1 MSWPLWLADF
11 LGVPCLALAL
21 AWWASARALA
31 CRDDVVTSWFPFA
44 RRMQLITTL
53 GVLASMG
60 FGTIGSGVFVPG
72 ASHSDVAILARWAQ
86 IFLPAVVLRAVLT
99 TILHAVARRLGA
111 WDLTW
116 AETRAHV
123 AWSAAAFAA
132 LTLGLIG
139 AALTLPRVSAND
151 WAAPFVWGLSGLAAG
166 VYCSLRYRRAIGL
179 QPQAIT
185 HGELRD
191 RLFAIAMRAGIKL
204 QQLYVLPMKRM
215 RLANAFAVRNQT
227 VLVTDLLLENL
238 SRAEVDAVMAHEI
251 GHLRHRHPE
260 KLIAVLLGAA
270 LLPVTLG
277 AALGIGGGGVG
288 LLAAVLIAAFISRGF
303 ERVADREVTKLGESR
318 EALVT
323 GLVKIAR
330 LSHIPIAWRRSD
342 GWFLTHPSVAQR
354 AHDAV
359 RDLGLP
365 AGRASE
371 LLAAPTPATERYDM
385 PVASGPSGKLF
396 STPFKQGVLTRLTLL
411 LIATSLVVP
420 ALLDL
425 ALPPVAGLWAWLAG
439 LVLTPLACVAVQN
452 LRAAAS
458 LRGLRTALHRRLFAA
473 DGEAPADAL
482 LTGLALHADPR
493 IYEGFANWD
502 LGFVWVDGGRLR
514 YRGEECAFEMT
525 PAEVESIETAF
536 GPPAWIRTT
545 VVQVHWRDATG
556 TVRALRLTPLES
568 RTLSGIRRSAARLFG
583 RLRGWLVEAHA
594 TPPAVVPHPPPD
606 GDVTSNRPGELV
618 KPGVFVQLFV
628 VSGILGVPIA
638 GLLGVSYLPM
648 LATACL
654 SQVVLMWPVMRHRQ
668 ARVTGQATPEPRE
681 RAAA

>member
-1 MSWPLWLADF
+1 MSSPLWLADF

-21 AWWASARALA
+21 AWWARARALA
-31 CRDDVVTSWFPFA
+31 CRDDAVTSWFPFA
-44 RRMQLITTL
+44 RRIELITTL
-53 GVLASMG
+53 GVLVSMG
-60 FGTIGSGVFVPG
+60 FGTIGSGVFVPA
-72 ASHSDVAILARWAQ
+72 ASPGDVTILARWAQ
-86 IFLPAVVLRAVLT
+86 IFLPAVLLRAALS

-116 AETRAHV
+116 AETRAYV
-123 AWSAAAFAA
+123 AWSTAAFAA
-132 LTLGLIG
+132 FTLGLIG
-139 AALTLPRVSAND
+139 AALTLPRMFAND

-166 VYCSLRYRRAIGL
+166 VYCSLRRRRAIGL
-179 QPQAIT
+179 LPHAVT

-191 RLFAIAMRAGIKL
+191 RLFAIAARAGIRL
-204 QQLYVLPMKRM
+204 RQLYVLPMKRM

-238 SRAEVDAVMAHEI
+238 SRAEVGAVMAHEI

-260 KLIAVLLGAA
+260 KLMAVLIGVA

-277 AALGIGGGGVG
+277 SAFGIGGAGAG
-288 LLAAVLIAAFISRGF
+288 LLVALLIAAFISRGF
-303 ERVADREVTKLGESR
+303 ERVADREVTALGENR

-323 GLVKIAR
+323 GLVRVAR
-330 LSHIPIAWRRSD
+330 LSHIPIAWHRSD
-342 GWFLTHPSVAQR
+342 GWFLTHPSITQR

-371 LLAAPTPATERYDM
+371 LLAAPTPATERYDI

-396 STPFKQGVLTRLTLL
+396 STSFKQGVLTRLTLL
-411 LIATSLVVP
+411 LITTSLVVP

-458 LRGLRTALHRRLFAA
+458 LRGLRTALRRRLFAA
-473 DGEAPADAL
+473 EGEAPVDAL
-482 LTGLALHADPR
+482 LTGLALHSGPR
-493 IYEGFANWD
+493 VYEGFANWD
-502 LGFVWVDGGRLR
+502 LGFTWVAGGRLH
-514 YRGEECAFEMT
+514 YRGEECAFALT

-545 VVQVHWRDATG
+545 VVRIHWRDATG

-568 RTLSGIRRSAARLFG
+568 RTLTGIRRWTTRLFA
-583 RLRGWLVEAHA
+583 RLRGWHVEARA
-594 TPPAVVPHPPPD
+594 TPPAAVSSPPPD
-606 GDVTSNRPGELV
+606 GDVTSSRPDELG
-618 KPGVFVQLFV
+618 KPSAFVQFFV
-628 VSGILGVPIA
+628 VSALLGVPIA

-654 SQVVLMWPVMRHRQ
+654 SQVVFMWPLMRHRE
-668 ARVTGQATPEPRE
+668 ARDSGQATPERE